1 MELLPFTRDDIG
13 REVDLG
19 GRRVRLAGLEEVNER
34 GETLI
39 GPDDPAVAVRAT
51 FVGSDGDN
59 LTQDF
64 ALPPGYDTEAS
75 L

>member
-1 MELLPFTRDDIG
+1 MEPLPYTREDIG
-13 REVDLG
+13 LEFEIT
-19 GRRVRLAGLEEVNER
+19 GRRLRLAGLEEVNER

-39 GPDDPAVAVRAT
+39 GPDQPAVGVRAT
-51 FVGSDGDN
+51 FVDRDGGAH
-59 LTQDF
+59 TVDF